1 MFILE
6 LFDRK
11 GEKLQLG
18 DIVKISNGKSF
29 DFYAEVTY
37 LKDEQIIAPFH
48 TFSFHSVV
56 KVDQVPESAVKSFET
71 RYNVWYLPSRD
82 QFDTD
87 PQAGEKYLQSW
98 RACEYKMNQ
107 KMFRIQ
113 LQESQ

>member
-1 MFILE
+1 MLILE
-6 LFDRK
+6 LYDRN

-18 DIVKISNGKSF
+18 DLVKISNGKSF

-37 LKDEQIIAPFH
+37 LKNEQVIAPFH
-48 TFSFHSVV
+48 TFTF
-56 KVDQVPESAVKSFET
+56 KVDAVPEGVVKSFEQ

-98 RACEYKMNQ
+98 RACEYKLEKN
-107 KMFRIQ
+107 MFRIKI
-113 LQESQ
+113 QEP